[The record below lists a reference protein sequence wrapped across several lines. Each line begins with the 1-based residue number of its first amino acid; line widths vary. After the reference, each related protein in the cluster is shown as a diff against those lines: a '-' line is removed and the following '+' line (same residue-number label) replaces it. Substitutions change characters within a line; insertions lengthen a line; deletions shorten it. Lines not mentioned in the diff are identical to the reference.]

1 MYFDFFHMPLEMP
14 LKKHA
19 GYVTASS
26 SLALPLFTFPFIV
39 PMGKLHGNWEI
50 YETFLCFEFF
60 LKNLARN
67 VAAPSLAL
75 PAPSLV
81 FIRPFVFLRQSL
93 GKFHALFKIPSP
105 NQTRN

>member
-1 MYFDFFHMPLEMP
+1 MPLEMP

-19 GYVTASS
+19 GYVAASS

-39 PMGKLHGNWEI
+39 PMGKLHVIGKLMLP
-50 YETFLCFEFF
+50 LCFEFY

-75 PAPSLV
+75 PALCGLLS
-81 FIRPFVFLRQSL
+81 F
-93 GKFHALFKIPSP
+93 
-105 NQTRN
+105 